1 MIASEALSLAKQKLR
16 EAGVDDAGLEAE
28 ILLRDVWNIPRE
40 RLYTSLKQELVPD
53 VEARYTAVI
62 SRRCEREP
70 LAYIT
75 GKREFYGIV
84 FVVSGDVLV
93 PRPETEHV
101 VEEVLRLIAPVR
113 EPLVADIGTGS
124 GAIAIA
130 VAANNPRV
138 QVYATDLSHGALA
151 LARRNAIA
159 QKLDR
164 RISFLHGDLADPLP
178 RPVDVIAAN
187 LPYIPTGE
195 IPGLQPEVR
204 DYEPTGAL
212 DGGPDG
218 LGLIRRL
225 VADAPAKLRPG
236 GSLVLEVAM
245 GQAPVVAALAAPGFG
260 PAAIRKDL
268 AGIERVVRMRLPD

>member
-1 MIASEALSLAKQKLR
+1 MIASEALSLAKQRLR
-16 EAGVDDAGLEAE
+16 EAGVEDAGLEAE
-28 ILLRDVWNIPRE
+28 ILLRDVWSIPRE
-40 RLYTSLKQELVPD
+40 RLYTSLKLELVPD
-53 VEARYTAVI
+53 VEARYAAVI
-62 SRRCEREP
+62 ARRCEREP

-75 GKREFYGIV
+75 GKREFYGIS
-84 FVVSGDVLV
+84 FIVSGDVLV

-101 VEEVLRLIAPVR
+101 VEEVLRLIAPIK
-113 EPLVADIGTGS
+113 EPLVADVGTGS
-124 GAIAIA
+124 GAIAVA

-164 RISFLHGDLADPLP
+164 RISFLHGDLAGPLP
-178 RPVDVIAAN
+178 RAADVIAAN

-204 DYEPTGAL
+204 DYEPIGAL

-218 LGLIRRL
+218 LDLIRRL
-225 VADAPAKLRPG
+225 VTDAPAKLRPG

-245 GQAPVVAALAAPGFG
+245 GQAQAAAALATPGFG
-260 PAAIRKDL
+260 SVVIRKDL
-268 AGIERVVRMRLPD
+268 AGIERVVCLRLSH